1 MGLIKVPFFFY
12 NLCYDK
18 AIKRLTIEE
27 ELSGIMNRKGIVYGL
42 LSYFLWG
49 ILPIYWSSVTG
60 VNAFEILANRIVW
73 ALIFMI
79 IVLLALGKWGAFVK
93 EFQEICSNRRKL
105 LTVVAAGI
113 TILFNWG
120 IFIWAVSEGRI
131 VETSMGY
138 YINPLVSILFGV
150 IFLGERL
157 DSWSKVAV
165 IFAAIGVGVM
175 IFSVGVFPWVSLSL
189 ALTFA
194 FYGLIKKT
202 LIVDTKTSILLE
214 TLVVLPLAVGY
225 IIYLSYYGRS
235 AWQTAPNTS
244 LALLVGAGP
253 ITAIPLLLFTAAA
266 KLLPLSFVGFL
277 QYLSPTLSLIIGVFL
292 YGESFTLNHLLSFGC
307 IWAGLFVFT
316 VNQVRHK

>member
-1 MGLIKVPFFFY
+1 
-12 NLCYDK
+12 
-18 AIKRLTIEE
+18 
-27 ELSGIMNRKGIVYGL
+27 MNKKGIIYGL

-49 ILPIYWSSVTG
+49 VLPIYWSSVKG

-73 ALIFMI
+73 ALVFMI
-79 IVLLALGKWGAFVK
+79 IVLLVLGKWSAFLQEVR
-93 EFQEICSNRRKL
+93 EICSNRKKL
-105 LTVVAAGI
+105 LTVIAAGI

-138 YINPLVSILFGV
+138 YINPLVSVLFGV
-150 IFLGERL
+150 MFLGERL
-157 DSWSKVAV
+157 DLWSKAAV
-165 IFAAIGVGVM
+165 IFAAMGVGVM

-202 LIVDTKTSILLE
+202 LVVDTKTSILLE
-214 TLVVLPLAVGY
+214 TLVVLPLALGY
-225 IIYLSYYGRS
+225 IFFLSYYGQA
-235 AWQTAPNTS
+235 AWQNAPNIS
-244 LALLVGAGP
+244 LALLLGAGP

-277 QYLSPTLSLIIGVFL
+277 QYLSPTLSLIIGVFV
-292 YGESFTLNHLLSFGC
+292 YGESFTISHLLSFGC
-307 IWAGLFVFT
+307 IWVGLFVFT
-316 VNQVRHK
+316 VNQFRNK